1 MNVLEQTQEQEIDSQ
16 DLTDNSELENSEPSN
31 EDNSDIS
38 DKEPEQNTDNTNK
51 TDSNVTFTDL
61 DTANKSYQELQK
73 KLGEQGLELGDL
85 RKKSDELTEL
95 KEKQSKFLQKL
106 GFNSLEEY
114 ENKQREIQYDEDVSK
129 FEANRYLD
137 YINEAEFPDEVKR
150 LITLYHSST
159 GEDKR
164 QVLDS
169 IEANFSTEIIKRV
182 AADVAMYR
190 GQLDGE
196 KRQALEE
203 QQLNTARSYLQNVV
217 QKYQDEFKNQDLVML
232 YGEAFKTLGPDL
244 NTDYF
249 MDLCLKLKKSWQA
262 EALAAHNIQV
272 ENENTKDR
280 ISDSTTS
287 RNNVDTKD
295 ILDMSEDEIRKELKK
310 YRS

>member
-190 GQLDGE
+190 G
-196 KRQALEE
+196 
-203 QQLNTARSYLQNVV
+203 
-217 QKYQDEFKNQDLVML
+217 
-232 YGEAFKTLGPDL
+232 
-244 NTDYF
+244 
-249 MDLCLKLKKSWQA
+249 
-262 EALAAHNIQV
+262 
-272 ENENTKDR
+272 
-280 ISDSTTS
+280 
-287 RNNVDTKD
+287 
-295 ILDMSEDEIRKELKK
+295 
-310 YRS
+310 